1 VAGDRATGLM
11 LNNIEQIQKQYGKNA
26 TKGWALDHC
35 DMVNPSDF
43 KRIAADGVTMSCYVR
58 ASVYRSG
65 QIAVA
70 YGDKVANTFPSPL
83 KSMLDAGGKVVL
95 ESDSNTY
102 IWEDIETAITRKDH
116 NGKVWAPQERVDRP
130 TALKMFTNWAAIYVL
145 KGDVLGTIE
154 PGKTADLLVLDKD
167 YLTVP
172 AESIHTIQPDLNIF
186 DGKIR
191 YVRAPFAEE
200 YNLRPSGALISTYA
214 DLAKQ
219 RKPREGGVGFG
230 GG

>member
-1 VAGDRATGLM
+1 
-11 LNNIEQIQKQYGKNA
+11 
-26 TKGWALDHC
+26 
-35 DMVNPSDF
+35 
-43 KRIAADGVTMSCYVR
+43 MSCYVR
-58 ASVYRSG
+58 ASVYRSA
-65 QIAVA
+65 QMAVA

-116 NGKVWAPQERVDRP
+116 TGKVWAPQERVDRP
-130 TALKMFTNWAAIYVL
+130 TALKMLTNWAAIYVL
-145 KGDVLGTIE
+145 KGDKLGTIE
-154 PGKTADLLVLDKD
+154 PGKTADLLVLDQD

-172 AESIHTIQPDLNIF
+172 AESIHTIKPEITIF

-191 YVRAPFAEE
+191 YVEAGYAQAN
-200 YNLRPSGALISTYA
+200 NLRPAGALISTYK
-214 DLAKQ
+214 DLIAQ
-219 RKPREGGVGFG
+219 RKPREGGAAFG

>member
-1 VAGDRATGLM
+1 M
-11 LNNIEQIQKQYGKNA
+11 L
-26 TKGWALDHC
+26 
-35 DMVNPSDF
+35 
-43 KRIAADGVTMSCYVR
+43 
-58 ASVYRSG
+58 
-65 QIAVA
+65 
-70 YGDKVANTFPSPL
+70 ANMTT
-83 KSMLDAGGKVVL
+83 V
-95 ESDSNTY
+95 
-102 IWEDIETAITRKDH
+102 EDIETAITRKDH